1 MEKCNY
7 LFAMSECTSHL
18 GLEWSQVTK
27 SLMTTACVKQ
37 KKEDLLTQM
46 ADMLRNIYYW
56 AQGTGGV
63 CVCVCVCVC
72 IPTSPP
78 LADISFG
85 FL

>member
-1 MEKCNY
+1 
-7 LFAMSECTSHL
+7 MSECTSHL

-63 CVCVCVCVC
+63 CVYVCVCVYVF
-72 IPTSPP
+72 PLHLLWLTSR
-78 LADISFG
+78 LGSCERR
-85 FL
+85 L